1 MYVFYLDT
9 RVKHNFVP
17 ENADVVAKQKELDD
31 LVNALG
37 ENRLPLRKSCMEG
50 TRTTILQEIE
60 NEIKNVNAPNVIWIR
75 GSPGVGKSVLA
86 ASIASRLGDQKKHVI
101 SFRFNRTQSTTITTN
116 ALWRAVACD
125 LARLHLSLRSHLTQS
140 TQGHSSFDI
149 DQLFKLL
156 IEEPLSTLGD
166 DVPREE
172 LPVIVIDA
180 LDKCGG
186 LRHDESGKED
196 LRSLLCMLKR
206 WIQADH
212 LKKFKVVITSRPED
226 LLFRATSTQDAALP
240 R

>member
-1 MYVFYLDT
+1 M
-9 RVKHNFVP
+9 KHDFVP
-17 ENADVVAKQKELDD
+17 GNAEVIAKQKELDN
-31 LVNALG
+31 LICALG
-37 ENRLPLRKSCMEG
+37 ENRLPLHKSCIEG

-60 NEIKNVNAPNVIWIR
+60 DEIKNINAPNVIWIR
-75 GSPGVGKSVLA
+75 GSPGVGKSALA
-86 ASIASRLGDQKKHVI
+86 ASIVNRLVDQKRHVI
-101 SFRFNRTQSTTITTN
+101 PFQFDCTQSTVTAN
-116 ALWRAVACD
+116 ALWRTVACD
-125 LARLHLSLRSHLTQS
+125 LARLHLSLQSHLTQS
-140 TQGHSSFDI
+140 TQGHSSSDI
-149 DQLFKLL
+149 DRLFKLL

-166 DVPREE
+166 DVPHEE

-180 LDKCGG
+180 LDKYGG

-196 LRSLLCMLKR
+196 LWSLLRTLKR